1 MLGTIVLLRL
11 LSAVGSENVKIWF
24 ELKGILFMTMNS
36 RNNQLFMTDELKVE
50 SKYLV
55 HVFALD
61 GYTYGLNTAGCK
73 DCSLCLYMYYI
84 LVNPF
89 LFRNIYLFLEKF

>member
-1 MLGTIVLLRL
+1 MLGTIVLLHL
-11 LSAVGSENVKIWF
+11 LSEVGSENFKIWF

-36 RNNQLFMTDELKVE
+36 RNNQLFTTDELKVE

-55 HVFALD
+55 HVFAID

-73 DCSLCLYMYYI
+73 DCSLCSMY
-84 LVNPF
+84 
-89 LFRNIYLFLEKF
+89 RTIYWLTLSYSGIFTYF